1 MPRRRGGLKALL
13 AKKEKEKKAREEGR
27 KLQAEKIE
35 HVQET
40 VNSFKKNLEEFA
52 SKHRDDI
59 NRDPEFRRDFQV
71 MCQNIGVDPLS
82 SSKGFWADLLGLN
95 DFYYELG
102 VQIIDV
108 CLVTRSRNGGLL
120 AMSELLKRLHEM
132 RGRKAQKIGRH
143 DIKTAVLK
151 LKRLGSG
158 FKIVNVGENE
168 FVMSVPVELSRE
180 QGRLLDLGQ
189 SSGGFITIRN
199 IIKELKWTKEFSH
212 NSIDSLLREGMVW
225 LDSQS
230 DEDSYWFPSQFFQ
243 SSRSGDGD

>member
-1 MPRRRGGLKALL
+1 MG
-13 AKKEKEKKAREEGR
+13 
-27 KLQAEKIE
+27 
-35 HVQET
+35 
-40 VNSFKKNLEEFA
+40 
-52 SKHRDDI
+52 
-59 NRDPEFRRDFQV
+59 
-71 MCQNIGVDPLS
+71 
-82 SSKGFWADLLGLN
+82 
-95 DFYYELG
+95 
-102 VQIIDV
+102 
-108 CLVTRSRNGGLL
+108 
-120 AMSELLKRLHEM
+120 ELLKRLHEM

-158 FKIVNVGENE
+158 FMIVNVGEKE

-199 IIKELKWTKEFSH
+199 IVKELKWTKEFSH

-243 SSRSGDGD
+243 SGDGD